1 MNAGIPVIN
10 EDLNFLRGFFFLY
23 RINISDSEIKKYNIN
38 VQNVDV
44 SIK

>member
-1 MNAGIPVIN
+1 MNAGIPVNN
-10 EDLNFLRGFFFLY
+10 EDLNFFRGFLCLY

-44 SIK
+44 NIK